1 METKKYKLAATFK
14 YGRIWGDFALS
25 MVIVLAISITSGF
38 AYLSLAFFGNKNP
51 TASVF
56 VLLVDIFLLGLFT
69 VELIRGCKNRLY
81 ANKCIKDSIEIIT
94 TAKFY
99 DKDTNFG
106 RQYKGIK
113 ISVSFHYNK
122 KKIQKHSVF
131 DMIFERYLDKE
142 IKILYSPTYDEVL
155 IVRE

>member
-1 METKKYKLAATFK
+1 METKNYKITATFK
-14 YGRIWGDFALS
+14 YGRVWGNFALS
-25 MVIVLAISITSGF
+25 IVLILGFSMTFGF
-38 AYLSLAFFGNKNP
+38 AYLSHAVLWKENP
-51 TASVF
+51 NSSILI
-56 VLLVDIFLLGLFT
+56 LLFDTFLVGLFT
-69 VELIRGCKNRLY
+69 VEIIKGCKNRLY
-81 ANKCIKDSIEIIT
+81 AKKCITDALEITT